1 MKSFRTRLSAG
12 AFLVSVASNAPA
24 AMAYI
29 EHELDG
35 IEHPSM
41 DAVANVAGY
50 PAPSLNPPA
59 AGASERVQGAVGEAE
74 RAIPVPLAHD
84 RERAAA
90 PLDPIVPLEAPIA
103 PLRDPPAST
112 TQDAADSRLAQFQ
125 LPPTLPEI
133 GAPPRPAVQRLTVQY
148 AWGSESEID
157 YRRDRDLDRRNPDSQ
172 LILVPQLNG
181 IIVYRPID
189 WLETTLE
196 MILDKE
202 IPVNEKHRVLL
213 PSGEIQVAPKRRAS
227 FLVDQAFFRIH
238 NVTAP
243 FEFSVGRKNYE
254 DERHWLYDTSM
265 DIVSAGLRY
274 GRLRADATVG
284 REVYKDLDFAPSKRE
299 VKDRI
304 DTYMLYGDYRFED
317 MRVGAYTVI
326 RDDRSLREGRSR
338 LMGVRALG
346 SPVDQLSYWAD
357 LAMLRGTDE
366 SSRKLE
372 GYGFDVGFTYRFT
385 SVPHIPNVT
394 LGYAFGTGDGNP
406 NDQKNREFRQTGL
419 HTNEIRMGGVPKFKV
434 YGEAFDP
441 DLSNIRIFTAGVGFQ
456 PAPNVSV
463 ELVYHRYRLHRI
475 SDQFRASALT
485 AEINQIDGVF
495 SKDMGHGLDVV
506 VGFRRLF
513 GLRLGLDLR
522 AGVYFPGDAYRTEEN
537 VAGRPVIR
545 HGDNAYAFV
554 AKIWW

>member
-1 MKSFRTRLSAG
+1 MQSEAVKNRG
-12 AFLVSVASNAPA
+12 AQAPA
-24 AMAYI
+24 VIAT
-29 EHELDG
+29 
-35 IEHPSM
+35 
-41 DAVANVAGY
+41 
-50 PAPSLNPPA
+50 
-59 AGASERVQGAVGEAE
+59 RR
-74 RAIPVPLAHD
+74 RALALAF
-84 RERAAA
+84 AAA
-90 PLDPIVPLEAPIA
+90 FSSAEAATPDVSTLVDDA
-103 PLRDPPAST
+103 PGPV
-112 TQDAADSRLAQFQ
+112 LAQFQ

-133 GAPPRPAVQRLTVQY
+133 GAPPRPAVQRLTIQY
-148 AWGSESEID
+148 AWGSESEVD
-157 YRRDRDLDRRNPDSQ
+157 YRRDRDLDRRNPDNQ
-172 LILVPQLNG
+172 LILLPQLNG
-181 IIVYRPID
+181 IIVYRPVD

-213 PSGEIQVAPKRRAS
+213 PSGEVQVAPKRRAS
-227 FLVDQAFFRIH
+227 FLVDQAFFRVH

-265 DIVSAGLRY
+265 DIVSAGFRR

-284 REVYKDLDFAPSKRE
+284 REVYKDLDFAPAKRE

-304 DTYMLYGDYRFED
+304 DTYMLYGDYRFEN
-317 MRVGAYTVI
+317 MRVGAYTII
-326 RDDRSLREGRSR
+326 RDDRSRREGRSR
-338 LMGVRALG
+338 LMGVRAVG
-346 SPVDQLSYWAD
+346 FPADQLSYWAD
-357 LAMLRGTDE
+357 VAMLRGTDE

-385 SVPHIPNVT
+385 SVPYIPNVT
-394 LGYAFGTGDGNP
+394 LSYAFGTGDGNP

-419 HTNEIRMGGVPKFKV
+419 HTNEIRMGGVPKFKI

-441 DLSNIRIFTAGVGFQ
+441 DLSNIKIFTAGVGFQ

-485 AEINQIDGVF
+485 AEINQIDGLF
-495 SKDMGHGLDVV
+495 SKDMGEGLDVV
-506 VGFRRLF
+506 IGFRRLF

-522 AGVYFPGDAYRTEEN
+522 AGVYFPGDAYRTQDD
-537 VAGRPVIR
+537 VAGNPVIR
-545 HGDNAYAFV
+545 RGDKAYAFV